1 MAGAISSYLTIL
13 VARRRKAQADASDR
27 TDSNNDE
34 APADGSFAHSHLFS
48 TSAIGSI
55 NGDYYSS
62 LNACSTELVPSY
74 SSSSYAAQVNVS
86 CVRVALS
93 TEVARASTTKYSN
106 NNVCNGGLDGE
117 NIQCGA
123 GRSNCSDSSGR
134 HISRDSSVSTR
145 ESGISSLSGASGE
158 ADVSDNY
165 DNTNSIFSTFS
176 PLDTSSIWTSGSDK
190 SYMML
195 DADDADSDYEV
206 VNKESVISA
215 EREAAHRLLSI
226 RSPSWPSMYRHSPAS
241 SKRWPRIHTAELSR
255 SSKISCRE
263 CRRGVS
269 GGQTR
274 RRMSHSL
281 PQMLAIQLEYFRGSF
296 HVNKHV
302 HHIWFP
308 RRLNTKPYLSTQ
320 HQGTK
325 ATDYDLYAVAVHDGA
340 DVGKDRYAIY
350 IKTSQEVWN
359 LYKSG
364 ESAIEVS
371 IVRVLSVRADMLFY
385 ARRTPA

>member
-93 TEVARASTTKYSN
+93 TEVARASTTKVPGRCPVCEYSN

-206 VNKESVISA
+206 VNKESVVLDLSYNDYTMYHLICHIMSRKSTA
-215 EREAAHRLLSI
+215 RSHHLSLSQLLQLHRNDNLAM
-226 RSPSWPSMYRHSPAS
+226 SMFAF
-241 SKRWPRIHTAELSR
+241 KECILDF
-255 SSKISCRE
+255 CRA
-263 CRRGVS
+263 RGCTSVTFDT
-269 GGQTR
+269 Q
-274 RRMSHSL
+274 
-281 PQMLAIQLEYFRGSF
+281 PFLAINAQA
-296 HVNKHV
+296 
-302 HHIWFP
+302 
-308 RRLNTKPYLSTQ
+308 LSCVEQALAAYT
-320 HQGTK
+320 H
-325 ATDYDLYAVAVHDGA
+325 
-340 DVGKDRYAIY
+340 
-350 IKTSQEVWN
+350 S
-359 LYKSG
+359 
-364 ESAIEVS
+364 
-371 IVRVLSVRADMLFY
+371 
-385 ARRTPA
+385 RT